1 MELSRIRELK
11 QQIEEAELNLEA
23 LRGRLESVSSIL
35 KRLPEVLQRNSSL
48 KSKVEELASQVMD
61 SEREL
66 ENLRG
71 ELSESVI
78 ALTQEILERVRGNSA
93 QVLIRRYCVG
103 KSFKEIVFEMHYS
116 QSHIFRLYQQGV
128 QQFNSAETKAR
139 NSLANHVPDKFKCII
154 NAKTL
159 QQMTSQKE
167 NNETEPLEFDSPRA
181 TKSKVAAIV
190 EN

>member
-11 QQIEEAELNLEA
+11 EQIEEAELDLEY
-23 LRGRLESVSSIL
+23 
-35 KRLPEVLQRNSSL
+35 
-48 KSKVEELASQVMD
+48 
-61 SEREL
+61 
-66 ENLRG
+66 LRG
-71 ELSESVI
+71 ELAESVVT
-78 ALTQEILERVRGNSA
+78 LTQEILERVRGNSA

-159 QQMTSQKE
+159 QQMASQKE
-167 NNETEPLEFDSPRA
+167 SNETEPLEFDSPRA

>member
-1 MELSRIRELK
+1 
-11 QQIEEAELNLEA
+11 
-23 LRGRLESVSSIL
+23 
-35 KRLPEVLQRNSSL
+35 
-48 KSKVEELASQVMD
+48 MD

-78 ALTQEILERVRGNSA
+78 ALTQEILARVRGNSA

-139 NSLANHVPDKFKCII
+139 NSLANHVPDKFK
-154 NAKTL
+154 
-159 QQMTSQKE
+159 
-167 NNETEPLEFDSPRA
+167 
-181 TKSKVAAIV
+181 KVAPIQGVLGGAQEMTLIN
-190 EN
+190 EAGLYKLIMRSKLPNAEKKTRR